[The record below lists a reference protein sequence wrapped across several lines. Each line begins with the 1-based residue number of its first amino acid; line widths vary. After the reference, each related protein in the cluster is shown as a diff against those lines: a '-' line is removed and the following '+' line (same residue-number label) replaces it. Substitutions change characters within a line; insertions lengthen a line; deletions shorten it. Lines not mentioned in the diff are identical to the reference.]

1 MIDGENEILKRVSA
15 KGRNKR
21 FVEMIKL
28 RFWQAVIILFFM
40 CAGFI
45 KVAGYIY
52 KQADNIAISRV
63 NSEIITGIREGTPF
77 YIKGSNI
84 KLIPKGS
91 RSAEI
96 SIAQREDK

>member
-28 RFWQAVIILFFM
+28 RFWQALVILFFM
-40 CAGFI
+40 LVGFI
-45 KVAGYIY
+45 RAVSYIY
-52 KQADNIAISRV
+52 KQADEVAILRV
-63 NSEIITGIREGTPF
+63 KSEITTGIKEGTSF

-96 SIAQREDK
+96 SIAQREYE